1 MLLSTSSWLKQHIRH
16 KRTDNA
22 HLLEMNFYQFLNAED
37 THANIFTLRFPTKTR
52 SNFKKTFFSKITA
65 VFVGKKSNKPISS
78 NDIPVHG
85 RFSTLQTNNEE
96 FKLEE
101 MYQTKLI
108 TTHLRNYGRSQIS
121 LWAFNLMLLMNVITI
136 KKSMPHDSSV
146 SEDFNSNVTPPPN
159 FYIQSNLLIPLL
171 VEAIV
176 AFIFHLL
183 ICISH
188 ILSHGRQQRKQFY
201 RCMIVVYVFFWLH
214 VLGVTY
220 VTAETNRL
228 FARFIANVF
237 YILSFSVF
245 PFRFFEIGISSFVM
259 VFFVDNGFLSH
270 NSSYFFIL
278 QHTYFFMYIY
288 TYICLHTCYMYTYI
302 YKFCVCV
309 LFPICG
315 CVVNVPTFAI
325 DTSVLL
331 EKEWRRNIVYEE
343 AIEKSK
349 KEREQSTSVLLP
361 LFVAQQLL
369 CKSMLEQSKQ
379 FLDNNPSFVV
389 SLLHHFYSKYDQFAA
404 QFNVEK
410 IETIG
415 DAYICVSFGGI
426 PEHIIEFAL
435 NVVNMHIQFKDSRIP
450 NIFQP
455 GHVSDP
461 INIHIRVGIAH
472 GTC

>member
-1 MLLSTSSWLKQHIRH
+1 
-16 KRTDNA
+16 
-22 HLLEMNFYQFLNAED
+22 
-37 THANIFTLRFPTKTR
+37 
-52 SNFKKTFFSKITA
+52 
-65 VFVGKKSNKPISS
+65 
-78 NDIPVHG
+78 
-85 RFSTLQTNNEE
+85 
-96 FKLEE
+96 
-101 MYQTKLI
+101 
-108 TTHLRNYGRSQIS
+108 
-121 LWAFNLMLLMNVITI
+121 
-136 KKSMPHDSSV
+136 HDSSV

-176 AFIFHLL
+176 AFIFLLL

-331 EKEWRRNIVYEE
+331 VSMIIGYKQEKEWRRNIVYEE

-369 CKSMLEQSKQ
+369 CKSIPEQSKQ
-379 FLDNNPSFVV
+379 FLKQQFQSATVFQSDLMGFTQLSSILDPSFVV

-415 DAYICVSFGGI
+415 LTFFRFVELVYK
-426 PEHIIEFAL
+426 L
-435 NVVNMHIQFKDSRIP
+435 
-450 NIFQP
+450 IFLTN
-455 GHVSDP
+455 HM
-461 INIHIRVGIAH
+461 
-472 GTC
+472 